1 MSGNKIKEGK
11 YKPLC
16 KILAYADAEVES
28 VDFCRSPY
36 YSSMKALEKANLQ
49 ISDIDY
55 FEFNEAFSVV
65 GLANNKILGIDDSK
79 VNVNK

>member
-16 KILAYADAEVES
+16 KILAYSYAEVES

-55 FEFNEAFSVV
+55 FEFNEAFSLVPIV
-65 GLANNKILGIDDSK
+65 MIEMMSVPK
-79 VNVNK
+79 

>member
-55 FEFNEAFSVV
+55 FEFNEAFSIVPIV
-65 GLANNKILGIDDSK
+65 MMEMMSVPK
-79 VNVNK
+79 